1 MPRTILS
8 ATDLSPEE
16 MLGLFRRSEDAAG
29 DPMEM
34 GRLLQGRVVAGLFFQ
49 PAPRT
54 ETALRAACARAGAVF
69 VSGASA
75 VPGPA
80 GEDLLEAAEA
90 AGAYADLLVVRH
102 PLEGAARAAAAVA
115 GIPVLNAGD
124 GAREDPLRALPVL
137 RLLASRRG
145 GRAPRAAALCGD
157 LRNNRLAHSLAAGLS
172 SLGTTVL
179 LVPAKGAE
187 MPEHRVTALAGWLGR
202 QPVRCAAQ
210 SLKSILDM
218 VDTIVLDPA
227 GSNQHPLFAGLQEAG
242 EEDRR
247 RARAA
252 VDALDA
258 IFVAAPRSEDGGR
271 DAHPPRGEAGH
282 PWLREEGR
290 VVFRPFGR
298 PPSGR
303 AAPPGELRAEAARE
317 VPLLAETLAFA
328 FAPGTPPAPEPAEA
342 TGSSEGIR
350 CGNTRCISRRDVR
363 VEPRYA
369 VPRRDP
375 LVLECRHCGM
385 PVRPR
390 FAGSRQ
396 ERLFHPLASASVR
409 RVLPP
414 NLVYFASRQEA
425 EQAGFRAAR
434 RGADPED
441 GA

>member
-16 MLGLFRRSEDAAG
+16 TLGLFRRSEDAAG

-172 SLGTTVL
+172 
-179 LVPAKGAE
+179 
-187 MPEHRVTALAGWLGR
+187 
-202 QPVRCAAQ
+202 
-210 SLKSILDM
+210 
-218 VDTIVLDPA
+218 
-227 GSNQHPLFAGLQEAG
+227 
-242 EEDRR
+242 
-247 RARAA
+247 
-252 VDALDA
+252 
-258 IFVAAPRSEDGGR
+258 RSEE
-271 DAHPPRGEAGH
+271 HT
-282 PWLREEGR
+282 
-290 VVFRPFGR
+290 
-298 PPSGR
+298 S
-303 AAPPGELRAEAARE
+303 ELQSQSKLVCR
-317 VPLLAETLAFA
+317 LLLEKKK
-328 FAPGTPPAPEPAEA
+328 
-342 TGSSEGIR
+342 
-350 CGNTRCISRRDVR
+350 NTRRTIGDSISEVAN
-363 VEPRYA
+363 VQ
-369 VPRRDP
+369 V
-375 LVLECRHCGM
+375 
-385 PVRPR
+385 
-390 FAGSRQ
+390 
-396 ERLFHPLASASVR
+396 
-409 RVLPP
+409 
-414 NLVYFASRQEA
+414 A
-425 EQAGFRAAR
+425 EQELPQTAI
-434 RGADPED
+434 EL
-441 GA
+441 

>member
-1 MPRTILS
+1 MPRSLLS

-34 GRLLQGRVVAGLFFQ
+34 GRLLQGRLVAGLFFQ

-54 ETALRAACARAGAVF
+54 ETAVRAACARAGAAF
-69 VSGASA
+69 VSGADA

-115 GIPVLNAGD
+115 GIPVINAGD

-137 RLLASRRG
+137 RLLAARRG
-145 GRAPRAAALCGD
+145 GRPPRAAALCGD

-187 MPEHRVTALAGWLGR
+187 MPEHRVTALAGRLGR

-210 SLKSILDM
+210 SLRSILDM
-218 VDTIVLDPA
+218 VDTVVLDAEGPY
-227 GSNQHPLFAGLQEAG
+227 QHPLFAGLPEAG

-252 VDALDA
+252 VESLDA
-258 IFVAAPRSEDGGR
+258 IFVAAPRSDDGGR
-271 DAHPPRGEAGH
+271 DAQPPRGEGGH

-298 PPSGR
+298 PPAAG

-317 VPLLAETLAFA
+317 VPLLAETLALA
-328 FAPGTPPAPEPAEA
+328 FAPGTPPAAEPAES
-342 TGSSEGIR
+342 TGSLEGIR
-350 CGNTRCISRRDVR
+350 CGNSRCIARREVR

-375 LVLECRHCGM
+375 LVLECLYCGA
-385 PVRPR
+385 PTRPR
-390 FAGSRQ
+390 FAGSRH
-396 ERLFHPLASASVR
+396 ERLYHPLAAASVR
-409 RVLPP
+409 RVLPA
-414 NLVYFASRQEA
+414 NLVYFGSRQEA
-425 EQAGFRAAR
+425 SEAGFRPAR
-434 RGADPED
+434 RAAAAEGEA
-441 GA
+441 